1 MQLEATDIAHIAK
14 LARLELSPS
23 EITQYATELSVVF
36 DYFRMLDEVD
46 VDGVEE
52 TTQVT
57 GLLDVVR
64 DDVPVEITKEERDAL
79 IAAFPQKNGELLT
92 VKAVFDNLDE

>member
-1 MQLEATDIAHIAK
+1 MKLEATDIQHIAK

-23 EITQYATELSVVF
+23 EITTYASELSVVF

-57 GLLDVVR
+57 GLTNVVR
-64 DDVPVEITKEERDAL
+64 EDVPIETSKEDRDAL
-79 IAAFPQKNGELLT
+79 IAAFPQNNGELLT
-92 VKAVFDNLDE
+92 VKAVFDNSEE